1 MTPKSPPNIAQDSR
15 REQASTET
23 ASSVDVL
30 QAQARALGDPTRW
43 KIFRYVAD
51 SDLGADVAEITSH
64 CGFNHNA
71 IRQHLAKLV
80 EAGLV
85 TMSTEKTGGRG
96 RPKLV
101 YRVDP
106 RTESR
111 WGVVGPY
118 ERLSVLLTE
127 VIRSGDDPVTVGR
140 RAGRESRPTGYG
152 DDLSVDE
159 LLEEMARQGFEPT
172 VREGRAGTEILLQ
185 TCPFES
191 AALADP
197 DTVCGLHLGLA
208 QGLTDGS
215 RFGVDELV
223 RFDPRRANCL
233 LKLRAQPKED
243 TP

>member
-1 MTPKSPPNIAQDSR
+1 MTGQPRQNCTPAERGEPVSVA
-15 REQASTET
+15 ASVE
-23 ASSVDVL
+23 VL

-51 SDLGADVAEITSH
+51 SDVGADVAEITTH

-80 EAGLV
+80 DAELL
-85 TMSTEKTGGRG
+85 TLSTERTGGRG
-96 RPKLV
+96 RPKLI

-106 RTESR
+106 RAESR

-127 VIRSGDDPVTVGR
+127 VIRTGDDPVTVGR
-140 RAGRESRPTGYG
+140 RAGRESRPDGSG
-152 DDLSVDE
+152 DDLTIGD
-159 LLEEMARQGFEPT
+159 LLEEMARQGFEPA
-172 VREGRAGTEILLQ
+172 VRDDASDTEILLQ
-185 TCPFES
+185 TCPFAS

-197 DTVCGLHLGLA
+197 DTICGLHLGLA

-215 RFGVDELV
+215 RFDVDDLA

-233 LKLRAQPKED
+233 LKLRARTGD
-243 TP
+243 TI

>member
-1 MTPKSPPNIAQDSR
+1 MTTVAANP
-15 REQASTET
+15 
-23 ASSVDVL
+23 VDVL

-51 SDLGADVAEITSH
+51 SPVGADVAEITAH

-80 EAGLV
+80 DADLLA
-85 TMSTEKTGGRG
+85 MSTEKTGGRG

-106 RTESR
+106 RVESR

-118 ERLSVLLTE
+118 ERLSVLLAE
-127 VIRSGDDPVTVGR
+127 VIRTGDDPVAVGR
-140 RAGRESRPTGYG
+140 RSGRPPRSTG
-152 DDLSVDE
+152 DDLSVDD
-159 LLEEMARQGFEPT
+159 LVDEMARQGFEPA
-172 VREGRAGTEILLQ
+172 VRERRTGTEIVLQ

-215 RFGVDELV
+215 RYGVDDLV
-223 RFDPRRANCL
+223 RFDPRRADCL
-233 LKLRAQPKED
+233 LKLRARADDEMPRD
-243 TP
+243 SPA